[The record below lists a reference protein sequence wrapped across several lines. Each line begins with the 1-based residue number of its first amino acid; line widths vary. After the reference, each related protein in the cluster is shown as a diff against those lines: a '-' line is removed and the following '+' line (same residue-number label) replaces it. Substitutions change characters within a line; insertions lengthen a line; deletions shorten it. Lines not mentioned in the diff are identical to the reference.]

1 MQSPY
6 QNGRLGALVARQNDN
21 SSGHCHHFQPGCR
34 MPHILKWGFVYFAIL
49 FSVGFLLGLVRVPL
63 LEPVLG
69 VRWAELAE
77 MPLMLVAIILTAKF
91 VVRKSRDVKQ
101 ATLLG
106 IGACGLAMLL
116 AVEFTVVLTLRGIT
130 VAEYVNTRDPVAG
143 SVYLIMLGL
152 FMIMP
157 WLIFIKHSIRSKNLK
172 QARSG

>member
-1 MQSPY
+1 M
-6 QNGRLGALVARQNDN
+6 L
-21 SSGHCHHFQPGCR
+21 
-34 MPHILKWGFVYFAIL
+34 HILKWGFVYFAVV
-49 FSVGFLLGLVRVPL
+49 FSVGFLLGLIRVPF

-91 VVRKSRDVKQ
+91 VVRKSPNVKQ

-130 VAEYVNTRDPVAG
+130 VSEYVHGQDPVAG
-143 SVYLIMLGL
+143 SVYLIMLGF
-152 FMIMP
+152 FMITP
-157 WLIFIKHSIRSKNLK
+157 WLVFIKHSIRSKNLN